1 MAPVVHGLEA
11 EYSDRMNFVYLDVDD
26 PNTQELQS
34 ALGRRAQ
41 PEFFLLDADGNVI
54 QRWFGS
60 VAPEILEDA
69 FAKAGVNQN

>member
-11 EYSDRMNFVYLDVDD
+11 EYADRMNFVYLDVDD

-41 PEFFLLDADGNVI
+41 PEFYLLDADGNLI
-54 QRWFGS
+54 QQWFGS
-60 VAPEILEDA
+60 VSSEA
-69 FAKAGVNQN
+69 FAEAFAQAGVN

>member
-41 PEFFLLDADGNVI
+41 PEFYLLDADGNLI
-54 QRWFGS
+54 QQWFGTVS
-60 VAPEILEDA
+60 KEALTEA
-69 FAKAGVNQN
+69 FAEAGVN